1 MKNGMNPENMKNI
14 IILKNLPSNL
24 IDEAI
29 VVVKNKKESKDINY
43 KTLMQDGKSRAIHGY
58 MKEEE
63 LKKIENIKKEE
74 RNYII
79 KEAEMVVAN
88 YIAKIENQILA
99 EKKVKKIE
107 KLYKKV
113 RILNVMLA
121 IISLICV
128 AIQIIK

>member
-1 MKNGMNPENMKNI
+1 MNPENMKNI

-43 KTLMQDGKSRAIHGY
+43 KTLMQDGKSRAIQGY

-79 KEAEMVVAN
+79 KEAEMVVTN
-88 YIAKIENQILA
+88 YIAKIEKPILV
-99 EKKVKKIE
+99 EKKMKKLE
-107 KLYKKV
+107 KSYKKV

-121 IISLICV
+121 VISLICV

>member
-1 MKNGMNPENMKNI
+1 MNPENMKNI

-43 KTLMQDGKSRAIHGY
+43 KTLMQDGKSRAIQGY

-79 KEAEMVVAN
+79 KEAEMVVTN
-88 YIAKIENQILA
+88 YIAKIEKPILVERKMKKL
-99 EKKVKKIE
+99 EKS
-107 KLYKKV
+107 YKKV

-121 IISLICV
+121 VISLICV

>member
-1 MKNGMNPENMKNI
+1 MNPENMKNI

-43 KTLMQDGKSRAIHGY
+43 KTLMQDGKSRAIQGY

-79 KEAEMVVAN
+79 KEAEMVVAKN
-88 YIAKIENQILA
+88 IAKIENQILA

>member
-1 MKNGMNPENMKNI
+1 MNSENMKNI

-43 KTLMQDGKSRAIHGY
+43 KTLMQDGKSRAIQGY

-79 KEAEMVVAN
+79 KEAEMVVTN
-88 YIAKIENQILA
+88 YIAKIEKPILA
-99 EKKVKKIE
+99 EKKMKKLE

>member
-1 MKNGMNPENMKNI
+1 MNPENMKNI

-43 KTLMQDGKSRAIHGY
+43 KTLMQDGKSRAIQGY

-79 KEAEMVVAN
+79 KEAEMVVTN
-88 YIAKIENQILA
+88 YIAKIEKPILV
-99 EKKVKKIE
+99 EKKMKKLE
-107 KLYKKV
+107 KSYKKV
-113 RILNVMLA
+113 RILNVMLVV
-121 IISLICV
+121 ISLICV

>member
-1 MKNGMNPENMKNI
+1 MNPENMKNI

-43 KTLMQDGKSRAIHGY
+43 KTLMQDGKSRAIQGY

-79 KEAEMVVAN
+79 KEAEMVVTN
-88 YIAKIENQILA
+88 YIAKIENQILT
-99 EKKVKKIE
+99 ENKVKKIE

>member
-1 MKNGMNPENMKNI
+1 MNPENMKNI

-29 VVVKNKKESKDINY
+29 VVVKNRKESKDINY
-43 KTLMQDGKSRAIHGY
+43 KTLMQDGKSRVIQGY

-88 YIAKIENQILA
+88 YIAKIEKPILV
-99 EKKVKKIE
+99 EKKMKKLEKSYKKVK
-107 KLYKKV
+107 
-113 RILNVMLA
+113 ILNLMLA
-121 IISLICV
+121 VISLICV

>member
-1 MKNGMNPENMKNI
+1 MNPENMKNI

-43 KTLMQDGKSRAIHGY
+43 KTLMQDGKSRAIQGY

-88 YIAKIENQILA
+88 YIAKIEKQILT
-99 EKKVKKIE
+99 ENKVKKIE

-128 AIQIIK
+128 TIQIIK

>member
-1 MKNGMNPENMKNI
+1 MNPENMKNI

-43 KTLMQDGKSRAIHGY
+43 KTLMQDGKSRAIQGY

-121 IISLICV
+121 IISFICV

>member
-1 MKNGMNPENMKNI
+1 MNPENMKNI

-29 VVVKNKKESKDINY
+29 VVVKNKKETKDINY
-43 KTLMQDGKSRAIHGY
+43 KTLMQDGKSRAIQGY

-79 KEAEMVVAN
+79 KEAEMVVTN
-88 YIAKIENQILA
+88 YIAKIEKPILV
-99 EKKVKKIE
+99 EKKMKKLE
-107 KLYKKV
+107 KSYKKV
-113 RILNVMLA
+113 RILNLMLA
-121 IISLICV
+121 VISLICV

>member
-1 MKNGMNPENMKNI
+1 
-14 IILKNLPSNL
+14 
-24 IDEAI
+24 
-29 VVVKNKKESKDINY
+29 
-43 KTLMQDGKSRAIHGY
+43 
-58 MKEEE
+58 
-63 LKKIENIKKEE
+63 
-74 RNYII
+74 
-79 KEAEMVVAN
+79 MVVAN
-88 YIAKIENQILA
+88 YIAKIEKQILA

>member
-1 MKNGMNPENMKNI
+1 MNPENMKNI

-43 KTLMQDGKSRAIHGY
+43 KTLMQDGKSRAIQGY

-79 KEAEMVVAN
+79 KEAEMVVTN
-88 YIAKIENQILA
+88 YIAKIEKPILV
-99 EKKVKKIE
+99 EKKMKKLE
-107 KLYKKV
+107 KSYKKV
-113 RILNVMLA
+113 RILNLMLA
-121 IISLICV
+121 VISLICV

>member
-1 MKNGMNPENMKNI
+1 MNSENMKNI

-43 KTLMQDGKSRAIHGY
+43 KTLMQDGKSRAIQGY

-88 YIAKIENQILA
+88 YIAKIEKQILD

>member
-1 MKNGMNPENMKNI
+1 MNPENMKNI

-43 KTLMQDGKSRAIHGY
+43 KTLMQDGKSRAIQGY

-88 YIAKIENQILA
+88 YIAKIEKQILA

-107 KLYKKV
+107 KELDF
-113 RILNVMLA
+113 
-121 IISLICV
+121 SLRQWYSKQAV
-128 AIQIIK
+128 ARNCFRNTEK

>member
-1 MKNGMNPENMKNI
+1 MNPENMKNI

-43 KTLMQDGKSRAIHGY
+43 KTLMQDGKSRAIQGY

-88 YIAKIENQILA
+88 YIAKIEKQILT
-99 EKKVKKIE
+99 ENKVKKIE

>member
-1 MKNGMNPENMKNI
+1 MNPENMKNI

-43 KTLMQDGKSRAIHGY
+43 KTLMQDGKSRAIQGY

-79 KEAEMVVAN
+79 KEAEMVVTN
-88 YIAKIENQILA
+88 YIAKIEKPILV
-99 EKKVKKIE
+99 EKKMKKLE
-107 KLYKKV
+107 KSYKKV

>member
-1 MKNGMNPENMKNI
+1 MNPENMKNI

-29 VVVKNKKESKDINY
+29 VVVKNKKESKNINY
-43 KTLMQDGKSRAIHGY
+43 KTLMQDGKSRAIQGY

-79 KEAEMVVAN
+79 KEAEMVVTN
-88 YIAKIENQILA
+88 YIAKIEKPILV
-99 EKKVKKIE
+99 EKKMKKLEKSYKKVKM
-107 KLYKKV
+107 
-113 RILNVMLA
+113 LNLMLA
-121 IISLICV
+121 VISLICV

>member
-1 MKNGMNPENMKNI
+1 MNPENMKNI

-43 KTLMQDGKSRAIHGY
+43 KTLMQDGKSRAIQGY

-79 KEAEMVVAN
+79 KEAEMVVTN
-88 YIAKIENQILA
+88 YIAKIEKPILA
-99 EKKVKKIE
+99 EKKMKKLE

>member
-1 MKNGMNPENMKNI
+1 MNPENMKNI

-43 KTLMQDGKSRAIHGY
+43 KTLMQDGKSRAIQGY

-79 KEAEMVVAN
+79 KEA
-88 YIAKIENQILA
+88 
-99 EKKVKKIE
+99 
-107 KLYKKV
+107 
-113 RILNVMLA
+113 
-121 IISLICV
+121 
-128 AIQIIK
+128 

>member
-1 MKNGMNPENMKNI
+1 MNPENMKNI

-43 KTLMQDGKSRAIHGY
+43 KTLMQDGKSRAIQGY

-79 KEAEMVVAN
+79 KRSRN
-88 YIAKIENQILA
+88 GCS
-99 EKKVKKIE
+99 
-107 KLYKKV
+107 KLYCKN
-113 RILNVMLA
+113 RESNF
-121 IISLICV
+121 S
-128 AIQIIK
+128 

>member
-1 MKNGMNPENMKNI
+1 MNPENMKNI

-43 KTLMQDGKSRAIHGY
+43 KTLMQDGKSRAIQGY

-88 YIAKIENQILA
+88 YIAKIENQILT
-99 EKKVKKIE
+99 ENKVKKIE

>member
-1 MKNGMNPENMKNI
+1 MNPENMKNI

-43 KTLMQDGKSRAIHGY
+43 KTLMQDGKSRAIQGY
-58 MKEEE
+58 IKEEE

-79 KEAEMVVAN
+79 KEAEMVVTN
-88 YIAKIENQILA
+88 YIAKIEKPILA
-99 EKKVKKIE
+99 EKKMKKLE
-107 KLYKKV
+107 KSYKKV
-113 RILNVMLA
+113 KILNLMLA
-121 IISLICV
+121 VISLICV

>member
-1 MKNGMNPENMKNI
+1 MNPENMKNI

-43 KTLMQDGKSRAIHGY
+43 KTLMQDGKSRAIQGY

-79 KEAEMVVAN
+79 KEAEMVVTN

>member
-1 MKNGMNPENMKNI
+1 MNPENMKNI

-43 KTLMQDGKSRAIHGY
+43 KTLMQDGKSRAIQGY

-88 YIAKIENQILA
+88 YIAKIEKPILV
-99 EKKVKKIE
+99 EKKMKKLE
-107 KLYKKV
+107 KSYKKV

>member
-1 MKNGMNPENMKNI
+1 MNPENMKNI

-99 EKKVKKIE
+99 ENKVKKIE

>member
-1 MKNGMNPENMKNI
+1 MNPENMKNI

-43 KTLMQDGKSRAIHGY
+43 KTLMQDGKSRAIQGY

-88 YIAKIENQILA
+88 YIAKIEKQILD

>member
-1 MKNGMNPENMKNI
+1 MNPENMKNI

-43 KTLMQDGKSRAIHGY
+43 KTLMQDGKSRAIQGY

-113 RILNVMLA
+113 RILNEMLA

>member
-1 MKNGMNPENMKNI
+1 MNPENMKNI

-43 KTLMQDGKSRAIHGY
+43 KALMQDGKSRAIQGY

-88 YIAKIENQILA
+88 YIAKIEKQILT
-99 EKKVKKIE
+99 ENKVKKIE

>member
-1 MKNGMNPENMKNI
+1 MNPENMKNI

-43 KTLMQDGKSRAIHGY
+43 KTLMQDGKSRAIQGY

-107 KLYKKV
+107 KLYQKV

>member
-1 MKNGMNPENMKNI
+1 MNPENMKNI

-29 VVVKNKKESKDINY
+29 VVVKNKKESNINY
-43 KTLMQDGKSRAIHGY
+43 KTLMQDGKSRAIQGY

-79 KEAEMVVAN
+79 KEAEMVVTN
-88 YIAKIENQILA
+88 YIAKIEKQILA
-99 EKKVKKIE
+99 EKKMKKLE
-107 KLYKKV
+107 KSYKKV

-121 IISLICV
+121 VISLICV